1 MSARFPLVFVLASL
15 ACLAFVVEGRLFD
28 PAAPA
33 TNSNDDAFLR
43 SQDETE
49 ASITKTFISTETASS
64 KFESFV
70 NSTKLQ
76 LNGSMCEHINPDDL
90 PEECSCRDDWPFKL
104 VIECLKEFNSTYFND
119 TIGMKID
126 LDPCNEDGA
135 KLSLDVTEMKHHIEY
150 PIAGIRAGESKNI
163 PIPGL
168 AMIVPGVG
176 NVGLDVAVLIAGNP
190 DRLRLKIG
198 LNACAQLS
206 TDHQVCA
213 SSIPGVSNIL
223 PWYVL
228 KGAYSFGD
236 VCQNKRAIADAY
248 ADADDSAS
256 ADSSDSEETA
266 ILVE

>member
-1 MSARFPLVFVLASL
+1 MSVRFPLVFVLVVSL
-15 ACLAFVVEGRLFD
+15 ACLAFVVEGRLLD
-28 PAAPA
+28 PAVSA
-33 TNSNDDAFLR
+33 SSEDAAKP
-43 SQDETE
+43 ST
-49 ASITKTFISTETASS
+49 TKTTFTSTSAASS
-64 KFESFV
+64 KFENFV

-76 LNGSMCEHINPDDL
+76 LSGGTMCDHINPDDL
-90 PEECSCRDDWPFKL
+90 PDECSCKDDWPFSL

-176 NVGLDVAVLIAGNP
+176 NVGVDVAVLIAGNP
-190 DRLRLKIG
+190 DKLRLKVG

-206 TDHQVCA
+206 TDHQLCA
-213 SSIPGVSNIL
+213 SGIPGLSNIL
-223 PWYVL
+223 PWYIL
-228 KGAYSFGD
+228 EGTYSFGD
-236 VCQNKRAIADAY
+236 VCQNNRAILAGAY
-248 ADADDSAS
+248 ADASSSAD
-256 ADSSDSEETA
+256 DSSDSEETA
-266 ILVE
+266 ILVA